1 MAPPGLPRERRKKA
15 HGLYFHSSPPKVLQM
30 NNQNLQRDND
40 GRAKDVIKP
49 SNIRIWL
56 HQKRMSKLA
65 KVLWAGQGMRLRTET
80 SHHPKMKRFL
90 ECVPHVMGVIK
101 DIHQAVVDNDLE
113 MLKEKT
119 AAPMPRVVLTSKDT
133 NGLTPLHKA
142 AGLAH
147 TQIVEHI
154 LSIWPSLSSDEDH
167 TGKTPLHWAASAKN
181 NARSFNLLVQ
191 AGADETALDHRDKP
205 AEYYKNKPN
214 EIDRSLL
221 TVIPEAPRISQQGF
235 PSYFDWNMFTLE
247 EDSDDSNGSQ
257 ARMKPFL
264 SQNNLLD
271 NDVNNLSSVSK
282 SKSVHNLTNGTLTD
296 LPNDESESEINNKNE
311 AEPTA
316 EADQGGSISADAAVQ
331 DEEFDVEESK
341 AAENMP
347 QAGSDNNDQSKDMP
361 ADIVDNSGQG
371 HMNKVTEIMEAN
383 IPVDDYTADAIV
395 NAEESVRGSTPD
407 EPDKVSYKDNE
418 PEVQIEPPTPA
429 LEFEGTVKGEPD
441 EDQLHSSQPSNNL
454 DPSHDRS
461 LQEVIDSGDMEQL
474 AVIVLNG
481 KGGKLLGRRSE
492 LPEIQ
497 AFLDNVPSYMNK
509 IRRVHMAAREGSLRD
524 LQSALDRR
532 KFSTAKDEI
541 SPHGATPLHVATIF
555 GHSGI
560 VRYLAGRFP
569 ETTSATDDNGR
580 NPLHYAAT
588 LKDNGHFYNLLTH
601 LGANPKAEDNLNHP
615 AEFYLD
621 YEQAKD
627 LLSHR
632 QLLQD
637 YGAEEDLA
645 DEMLNDQVPDD
656 QHSARRE
663 LDDVDTLTTLE
674 RCFKIIH
681 EPIDDLIKSVELP
694 TNSVP
699 GSASSLRILITSY
712 LARFLK
718 RSVFDKVKKRQT
730 KLDHNLFDVIWPA
743 MKKATKEKKIDED
756 LNVGV
761 VIPDYDVFVV
771 FQEFLVPLIKDM
783 HCMDLQQDFVPHPA
797 MQFFP
802 RYAIS
807 ESPTQRREGNGNIL
821 RENPDEIQLNLDTSG
836 KFIVGAVIECARNL
850 DEFEF
855 PLNLSIAH
863 LERVERILTAK
874 ILSLAFANATG
885 ETELGTYYTMN
896 EILENPSEIRT
907 ILAATGLLIPMLDHS
922 DPYQTAESTAINGR
936 FWPYGRGVY
945 VSHDQDLV
953 AWINAQEHLRVMC
966 CTSSKN
972 PANIGSTYSKIGR
985 AMNFLDDKIQFKHSY
1000 FLGHLVSRPSFLG
1013 TGLKITLSLEL
1024 PHLRKEREN
1033 LRHLCVVRELHLLTS
1048 DDQQTVRM
1056 SNMRSLSQSEWQ
1068 IFQNFTSAITNIV
1081 ALEKDLSM
1089 SNSLHIAATLLRIFQ
1104 HNDSQVE
1111 IPLFRTEEGRY
1122 LATSLGDPLIKG
1134 LTEVANKRPADPI
1147 TYLATYL
1154 YNFANQNRSKTSAGS
1169 QTSAIKNDPN
1179 NNQIEIAVKE
1189 ESEKEL
1195 KSSAKTE
1202 ETVEAL
1208 DEEEMADPA
1217 AEKDELAPPSPDGS
1231 GSAPSSDNRDEHGQ
1245 SMLHF
1250 ACARSHG
1257 KNALIQLIEESGTSI
1272 TYRDELYRTAR
1283 DVSLQATQPDNS
1295 REIDRYV
1302 LGLAARGDLD
1312 TLTNML
1318 LDGYDHIA
1326 DVVGSDGTTI
1336 LQVASSRGHRDVVRF
1351 LEGIREFE
1359 ENRESLLNAVR
1370 DQNIQRVMKI
1380 TQLSDGMKLAKAKNY
1395 YGRCSLHI
1403 AVLFENE
1410 EIVEYLATHFKHVLK
1425 IGDNLERTP
1434 LHYAMGIGNVEAISR
1449 ILIKNGAKRVMK
1461 DLKGR
1466 QPSYYFMNKADILRL
1481 QEEEKE

>member
-347 QAGSDNNDQSKDMP
+347 QTEEDPAEDTTKETTSEQEIIESTNLSEPNGTDIQQMENENSIVNGNTTEEENEVNGDLEATLNDQDQSENKYEHEMITPTSAKRLNEQDPDKSLCDGGLTYGGMTGDTSYQLDVENNTGDAEENVENTREAVDGIHSKQDDDSEGIDQDSLNKPDDETDEIDENMNGNQFIVRPSTEVENASNESIVEDVNGNMRSSAKYKEDNEESLTLSRPEGTDLDNESVELVESSTKSAKSVRVKTGSAKRGSAKSHRNGSAVSTTGYTSQAEQSSTNDADSADSRPSTTTSRSQQSVSSRAQSTTTVRNVSAALADGRGQSAKSVSSEKSRSQVEQAADEEDSNDDSNQADVEIVHYENSNEAGSDNNDQSKDMP

-645 DEMLNDQVPDD
+645 DEMLNDQ
-656 QHSARRE
+656 E
-663 LDDVDTLTTLE
+663 
-674 RCFKIIH
+674 
-681 EPIDDLIKSVELP
+681 
-694 TNSVP
+694 
-699 GSASSLRILITSY
+699 
-712 LARFLK
+712 
-718 RSVFDKVKKRQT
+718 
-730 KLDHNLFDVIWPA
+730 
-743 MKKATKEKKIDED
+743 
-756 LNVGV
+756 
-761 VIPDYDVFVV
+761 
-771 FQEFLVPLIKDM
+771 
-783 HCMDLQQDFVPHPA
+783 
-797 MQFFP
+797 
-802 RYAIS
+802 
-807 ESPTQRREGNGNIL
+807 
-821 RENPDEIQLNLDTSG
+821 
-836 KFIVGAVIECARNL
+836 
-850 DEFEF
+850 
-855 PLNLSIAH
+855 
-863 LERVERILTAK
+863 
-874 ILSLAFANATG
+874 
-885 ETELGTYYTMN
+885 
-896 EILENPSEIRT
+896 
-907 ILAATGLLIPMLDHS
+907 
-922 DPYQTAESTAINGR
+922 
-936 FWPYGRGVY
+936 
-945 VSHDQDLV
+945 
-953 AWINAQEHLRVMC
+953 
-966 CTSSKN
+966 
-972 PANIGSTYSKIGR
+972 
-985 AMNFLDDKIQFKHSY
+985 
-1000 FLGHLVSRPSFLG
+1000 
-1013 TGLKITLSLEL
+1013 
-1024 PHLRKEREN
+1024 
-1033 LRHLCVVRELHLLTS
+1033 
-1048 DDQQTVRM
+1048 
-1056 SNMRSLSQSEWQ
+1056 
-1068 IFQNFTSAITNIV
+1068 
-1081 ALEKDLSM
+1081 
-1089 SNSLHIAATLLRIFQ
+1089 